1 MAIDEAKKKFQKKI
15 KDGIDPVEHSRR
27 VRQSILMRKYKN
39 SKPLAK
45 DEGVKEEDECQKQ

>member
-27 VRQSILMRKYKN
+27 VRQSILMHKYKN

-45 DEGVKEEDECQKQ
+45 DEGVKEEDECQK